1 MTKSTKAPVK
11 ASVKAPVNAPVN
23 AAEYNTTETATPIAA
38 TVKAPVKAPATPAT
52 VKAPVLKATAWTP
65 ELVELATSQYL
76 AGIEEGLENNTIIDN
91 MLKMQEFKAL
101 NVPKLRG
108 KLSSEKVYIAAKG
121 KGKPAT
127 VAGATTKADTVKA
140 LENVLSLPSGS
151 LVSFDKAT
159 VSDLN
164 TLFNAIVALGSD
176 PVHGSQDV
184 TQAAAAE

>member
-1 MTKSTKAPVK
+1 MTKSNKAVTTKA
-11 ASVKAPVNAPVN
+11 ATTVN
-23 AAEYNTTETATPIAA
+23 AAEYATTETVTPITNPVKAPVTPT
-38 TVKAPVKAPATPAT
+38 TVKAPV
-52 VKAPVLKATAWTP
+52 KATAWTP
-65 ELVELATSQYL
+65 ELVELAASEYL
-76 AGIEEGLENNTIIDN
+76 AGIEEGLENNDVLDK

-127 VAGATTKADTVKA
+127 VAGAVTKADTVKA

-176 PVHGSQDV
+176 PKHGTQDV
-184 TQAAAAE
+184 TQDAAAE

>member
-1 MTKSTKAPVK
+1 MTKSTKAVTTK
-11 ASVKAPVNAPVN
+11 AATTVN
-23 AAEYNTTETATPIAA
+23 AAEYATTETVTPI
-38 TVKAPVKAPATPAT
+38 KAPAT
-52 VKAPVLKATAWTP
+52 VKAPAPVKATSWTP
-65 ELVELATSQYL
+65 ELVELAASEYL
-76 AGIEEGLENNTIIDN
+76 AGIEQGLENNTIIDN

-140 LENVLSLPSGS
+140 LETCLSLPSGS
-151 LVSFDKAT
+151 LASFDKAT

-164 TLFNAIVALGSD
+164 TLFNAIISLGSD
-176 PVHGSQDV
+176 PKHGTQDA
-184 TQAAAAE
+184 TQAAAE